1 MSEIEQKDQNQE
13 VLDSAVAEGGAY
25 EILSRRLNALGT
37 ELQENIDGLN
47 AKRLEEFGKSDME
60 VIGRIRIRTE
70 NNCIARDIVRFGDWL
85 LFGYNVFL
93 GLKKETHVEDV
104 FSLYRLVEH
113 DGSYDVETVPL
124 EGTFLN
130 IDRFVQDFNE
140 LYTYY
145 KNAQLLQLV
154 ERDGKLLASF
164 QMGERLSDIR
174 VFRWSI
180 SSDKQKIEYID
191 NRGERDISLP
201 PAYDF
206 EWLTTDRENIVN
218 GRFPHINILDT
229 VFVETIGGDLTVKCE
244 NNTNDGLGI
253 YHEEVLDKN
262 QSINDAKIE
271 YAKVGS
277 LILLKVLP
285 YREDTWRYLVYNT
298 MTQKVQRI
306 DAIGF
311 ACIQLPEDHGI
322 IFPGGY
328 YLQSGDFKTYEH
340 NMSGMRFRRIRRSP
354 NGEDVLYIFYD
365 GAEGRLALF
374 NYNMI
379 ERTLANPILALGY
392 AVFEDGR
399 MVVFESADHEA
410 TRVHPMQ
417 IWQTPFFSDE
427 YSAKQPNNNSLL
439 GRIGNPDLVRGISD
453 LYHVVRE
460 IGDQSVS
467 SDRYSLL
474 SETTKQLFDRYFW
487 LNDEKNFPFAGILR
501 SISQTS
507 ELVLDEYEKVEAI
520 RRQSD
525 AAMRE
530 AMTMQKTLLSQLY
543 ADSWQETDE
552 FVEALHSINMQIGRL
567 VTLRGYRYIDLK
579 EIDAMEAQMKERQ
592 AQISRATAEFLA
604 DDRSLQPFLEKIQTT
619 EAATQQAINTAQL
632 QTLLTESD
640 DMSGDLDMLS
650 NLMATLKF
658 DDVTLQTKIVES
670 IAEVYAKLNQ
680 MKARIIQKRKSLSST
695 EMVAQFGAQFK
706 LFGQSVANALN
717 LAITPERCDDEL
729 SRLLV
734 QLEELENQF
743 SESDEFLA
751 DIVAKRDEVLE
762 SFEGHKQQLLEERQR
777 RAQSLQT
784 AADRILESIPRRTA
798 RFNDTTEL
806 NAFFVTDALAV
817 KIRDITEKLR
827 ELHDNVKA
835 DDIESRFKSAKDQ
848 AVRSLRDKSEIFES
862 GGNVIRLGKH
872 RFSVNTQ
879 EPDLTI
885 LPKENYLYLQLTGTD
900 YQERINNEIL
910 AQYQPFWNMT
920 MESESSEVYRGEYL
934 ANSIIVAARNNQDG
948 LTTGILHAAIS
959 IQENLDKLVR
969 DFAASRYRD
978 GYEKGI
984 HDHDAVQI
992 LKQLVP
998 LHESA
1003 DLLRFSAM
1011 ARSLAML
1018 YWNFEQEDDVASSW
1032 IDRAKTSMDIY
1043 TLFGH
1048 KDGLDDLQEEI
1059 EVTLSMFYAEYPIK
1073 HEPLNIK
1080 HAAEYLIYVLART
1093 PQEFFCSRY
1102 GRELAA
1108 GLQKKL
1114 EDAHMWHNFNHS
1126 QLGMNGRFDARW
1138 QLIENWLKGLCS
1150 LPEFAD
1156 KIRYI
1161 PEAIMLLML
1170 GNEGKVVQRFSEV
1183 ALDIEI
1189 TDLLGEHSRV
1199 SQGKMRINLD
1209 EFFKR
1214 LRRHRLYVVPEFRRY
1229 LELRQAIL
1237 AEQREKLRLDEFK
1250 AKPLSSF
1257 VRNKLINDVYFTI
1270 IGDNLA
1276 KQMGTVGENRRTDL
1290 MGLLLLI
1297 SPPGYGKTTLM
1308 EYVANRLGLIF
1319 MKVNGPALG
1328 HDVLSLD
1335 PDQAPNATARQ
1346 ELEKANL
1353 AFEMG
1358 NNVMLYIDDIQH
1370 TNPEFLQKFI
1380 SLCDGTR
1387 RIEGVWNGKTK
1398 TYDMRGKKFC
1408 VVMAGNPYT
1417 ESGEVFKIPDM
1428 LANRADIYNLGEVLG
1443 GMQDAFISSYIE
1455 NSLTSNAVLSP
1466 LALRDLKDLYQFMD
1480 HAEGKPINSSA
1491 LSYDYS
1497 GAEIA
1502 EITTVLQHLMKIR
1515 EIVFKVNQQYI
1526 VSAAQSDKYRTE
1538 PPFKLQG
1545 SYRNMNKMV
1554 EKISAVMNE
1563 AEINQVINDHYIG
1576 EAQLLTSGAEENL
1589 LKLNEIRGTLTDVEK
1604 ERWAQIKRD
1613 FARNK
1618 SMGGDETDTGMK
1630 IVSQLAELAMS
1641 VKDLNFASHL
1651 VSLTESIRLMGD
1663 QQDST
1668 NASLKIADEV
1678 TKLSGVL
1685 VSSNNSK
1692 TNAQASLH
1700 IAAQIAKLSEKLDE
1714 FKDNDDL
1721 QNVNRYVAKQMS
1733 ELVKGVNSLKD
1744 TMQMNNPQYIVHRL
1758 DALVKGVE
1766 ALGGRR
1772 EIRLIKENRIV
1783 TE

>member
-37 ELQENIDGLN
+37 ELQQNIDSLN
-47 AKRLEEFGKSDME
+47 TQRLEEFGKSDME

-93 GLKKETHVEDV
+93 GLKKETHIDDV

-113 DGSYDVETVPL
+113 DGAYDVEAAPI
-124 EGTFLN
+124 EDTFLN
-130 IDRFVQDFNE
+130 IERFVQDFNE

-180 SSDKQKIEYID
+180 SSDKQTIEYID

-206 EWLTTDRENIVN
+206 EWLITDRENIVN

-229 VFVETIGGDLTVKCE
+229 VFVETIGGQLTVKCE

-253 YHEEVLDKN
+253 YSEEVMDKN
-262 QSINDAKIE
+262 QSINDGKIE
-271 YAKVGS
+271 YAQVGS
-277 LILLKVLP
+277 LILLKILP
-285 YREDTWRYLVYNT
+285 YREDAWRYLVYNT

-306 DAIGF
+306 DAIGL

-328 YLQSGDFKTYEH
+328 YLQNGDFKTYEH
-340 NMSGMRFRRIRRSP
+340 NMNGMRFRRIRRSP

-379 ERTLANPILALGY
+379 ERTLANPILGQGY

-399 MVVFESADHEA
+399 MVVFESANNEA

-439 GRIGNPDLVRGISD
+439 GRIGNPELVRGISD

-520 RRQSD
+520 RKQSD
-525 AAMRE
+525 TAMRE
-530 AMTMQKTLLSQLY
+530 AMTVQKTLLSQLY

-552 FVEALHSINMQIGRL
+552 FVDALHAINMQLGRL

-579 EIDAMEAQMKERQ
+579 EIDEMEAQMKERQ

-604 DDRSLQPFLEKIQTT
+604 DERSLQPFLNRIQSAA
-619 EAATQQAINTAQL
+619 AATQQAVNTAQL
-632 QTLLTESD
+632 QTLLTDSD
-640 DMSGDLDMLS
+640 DMSNDLDMLS
-650 NLMATLKF
+650 TLMATLKF
-658 DDVTLQTKIVES
+658 DDVTLQTTIVES
-670 IAEVYAKLNQ
+670 IAEVYSKLNQ

-762 SFEGHKQQLLEERQR
+762 TFEGHKQQLLEERQR

-784 AADRILESIPRRTA
+784 AANRILESIPRRTA
-798 RFNDTTEL
+798 RFNDVTEL

-817 KIRDITEKLR
+817 KIREITEKLR
-827 ELHDNVKA
+827 DLHDNVKA

-862 GGNVIRLGKH
+862 GGNVIRLGKY

-885 LPKENYLYLQLTGTD
+885 LPREDYLYLQLTGTD

-910 AQYQPFWNMT
+910 AQYQPFWNM
-920 MESESSEVYRGEYL
+920 MLESESPTVYRGEYL
-934 ANSIIVAARNNQDG
+934 ANSMIVAARNNEEG
-948 LTTGILHAAIS
+948 LTTGILHAAITNP
-959 IQENLDKLVR
+959 ENLTKLVR

-992 LKQLVP
+992 LQKLVP
-998 LHESA
+998 LHETA
-1003 DLLRFSAM
+1003 DLLRFSAI
-1011 ARSLAML
+1011 ARSLALL
-1018 YWNFEQEDDVASSW
+1018 YWNTEQDKDVPTSW

-1048 KDGLDDLQEEI
+1048 KDGLVDLQEEV
-1059 EVTLSMFYAEYPIK
+1059 EVTLSMFYGEHPIE
-1073 HEPLNIK
+1073 HDPIHIK
-1080 HAAEYLIYVLART
+1080 HAAEYLIDVLART
-1093 PQEFFCSRY
+1093 PQEFYCSRY
-1102 GRELAA
+1102 GRELAL

-1114 EDAHMWHNFNHS
+1114 EDSHMWHNFTHS
-1126 QLGMNGRFDARW
+1126 QQALNNRFAARW
-1138 QLIENWLKGLCS
+1138 QLIENWLKGLCT
-1150 LPEFAD
+1150 LPEFMT

-1161 PEAIMLLML
+1161 PEAIMLIML
-1170 GNEGKVVQRFSEV
+1170 GNEGKVVQRFSEIE
-1183 ALDIEI
+1183 LDIEI
-1189 TDLLGEHSRV
+1189 SDLLGEHSRI
-1199 SQGKMRINLD
+1199 SQGKMSINLD

-1214 LRRHRLYVVPEFRRY
+1214 LRRHRLYVVPEFRIY
-1229 LELRQAIL
+1229 LEMRQAIL

-1276 KQMGTVGENRRTDL
+1276 KQMGTVGDNRRTDL

-1358 NNVMLYIDDIQH
+1358 NNVMLYVDDIQH

-1480 HAEGKPINSSA
+1480 HAEGKPMNASA

-1502 EITTVLQHLMKIR
+1502 EITTVLKHLMKIR
-1515 EIVFKVNQQYI
+1515 EVVFKVNQQYI

-1554 EKISAVMNE
+1554 EKISAVMND

-1589 LKLNEIRGTLTDVEK
+1589 LKLNEIRGTLTDTEK

-1618 SMGGDETDTGMK
+1618 SMGGDDTDTGMK

-1641 VKDLNFASHL
+1641 VKDLNFANHL

-1663 QQDST
+1663 QQDAT

-1678 TKLSGVL
+1678 TKLSSAL

-1714 FKDNDDL
+1714 FKGNDDL
-1721 QNVNRYVAKQMS
+1721 RNVNRYAAKQMG

>member
-1 MSEIEQKDQNQE
+1 MSEIEQKDQSQE
-13 VLDSAVAEGGAY
+13 ILDNAVAEGGAY
-25 EILSRRLNALGT
+25 EILSRRLNALST
-37 ELQENIDGLN
+37 ELQEKVDVLN
-47 AKRLEEFGKSDME
+47 TERLVEFGKSDME

-104 FSLYRLVEH
+104 FSLYKLVEH
-113 DGSYDVETVPL
+113 DGNYDVESVSL

-206 EWLTTDRENIVN
+206 EWISTDRENIVN
-218 GRFPHINILDT
+218 GRFPHVNILDT

-244 NNTNDGLGI
+244 NNTDDGLGI
-253 YHEEVLDKN
+253 YSEEVLDKN

-271 YAKVGS
+271 YARVGS

-328 YLQSGDFKTYEH
+328 YLQSGEFKTYEH
-340 NMSGMRFRRIRRSP
+340 NMNGMRFRRIRRSP

-365 GAEGRLALF
+365 GNEGRLALF

-379 ERTLANPILALGY
+379 ERTLANPILAQGY

-399 MVVFESADHEA
+399 MVVFESANSEA

-417 IWQTPFFSDE
+417 IWQTPFYSDE

-460 IGDQSVS
+460 IRDESIS
-467 SDRYSLL
+467 SERYSLL
-474 SETTKQLFDRYFW
+474 SANTKQLFDRYFW
-487 LNDEKNFPFAGILR
+487 LNDETNFPFAALLR
-501 SISQTS
+501 SIAQTS
-507 ELVLDEYEKVEAI
+507 ELVLDEYEKVESI
-520 RRQSD
+520 RKQSE

-530 AMTMQKTLLSQLY
+530 AMNFQKNLLSQLY
-543 ADSWQETDE
+543 ADAWQETDE
-552 FVEALHSINMQIGRL
+552 FVEALHAINMQLGRL
-567 VTLRGYRYIDLK
+567 VTLRSYRYIDLQ
-579 EIDAMEAQMKERQ
+579 EIDVMEAQMKTRQ
-592 AQISRATAEFLA
+592 TEISNATAEFLA
-604 DDRSLQPFLEKIQTT
+604 DDRALLPFIEKIQNA
-619 EAATQQAINTAQL
+619 ESVIQQANNTTQL
-632 QTLLTESD
+632 QALLTESD
-640 DMSGDLDMLS
+640 EMSNDLDMLS

-658 DDVTLQTKIVES
+658 DDVILQTKIVEA

-680 MKARIIQKRKSLSST
+680 MKARTIQKRKSLSSV

-717 LAITPERCDDEL
+717 LVTTPERCEDEL

-751 DIVAKRDEVLE
+751 DIVAKREEVLE
-762 SFEGHKQQLLEERQR
+762 TFEGHKQQLLEERQR

-798 RFNDTTEL
+798 RFNNVTEL

-817 KIRDITEKLR
+817 KIREITEKLR
-827 ELHDNVKA
+827 ELQDNVKA
-835 DDIESRFKSAKDQ
+835 DDVESRFKSAKDQ
-848 AVRSLRDKSEIFES
+848 AIRSLRDKSEIFES

-879 EPDLTI
+879 EPDLTL
-885 LPKENYLYLQLTGTD
+885 LPRENHLYLQLTGTD
-900 YQERINNEIL
+900 YQERLDSEIL
-910 AQYQPFWNMT
+910 AQYQPFWNMSL
-920 MESESSEVYRGEYL
+920 ESESPDVYRGEYL
-934 ANSIIVAARNNQDG
+934 ANSILVAA
-948 LTTGILHAAIS
+948 
-959 IQENLDKLVR
+959 QENKEGLSKEILKTALTNIENLTKLVR
-969 DFAASRYRD
+969 DFVANHYRD

-992 LKQLVP
+992 LQKLIP
-998 LHESA
+998 LSDSA
-1003 DLLRFSAM
+1003 DLLKFSAL
-1011 ARSLAML
+1011 ARSLALL
-1018 YWNFEQEDDVASSW
+1018 YWNYMQDNEVASSW
-1032 IDRAKTSMDIY
+1032 VERAKTSMDIY
-1043 TLFGH
+1043 TLFNH
-1048 KDGLDDLQEEI
+1048 KDGLITLQEEI
-1059 EVTLSMFYAEYPIK
+1059 EVNLLMFYAEHAIP
-1073 HEPLNIK
+1073 HEVINVR
-1080 HAAEYLIYVLART
+1080 HAAEYLMNVLARI
-1093 PQEFFCSRY
+1093 PQEFVCSRY
-1102 GRELAA
+1102 GKELAQA
-1108 GLQKKL
+1108 LQKRL

-1126 QLGMNGRFDARW
+1126 QQSLAERYAARW
-1138 QLIENWLKGLCS
+1138 QLIENWLKGLCAS
-1150 LPEFAD
+1150 SEFGD
-1156 KIRYI
+1156 KSRYI

-1170 GNEGKVVQRFSEV
+1170 GNDGHVAQRFSEV
-1183 ALDIEI
+1183 ELEIEV
-1189 TDLLGEHSRV
+1189 TNLLGDHNKITH
-1199 SQGKMRINLD
+1199 GKMNINLD
-1209 EFFKR
+1209 DFFKKM
-1214 LRRHRLYVVPEFRRY
+1214 RRHRLYVVPEFRKY
-1229 LELRQAIL
+1229 LELRQTIL
-1237 AEQREKLRLDEFK
+1237 AEQREKLRLEEFK

-1257 VRNKLINDVYFTI
+1257 VRNKLINEVYLTI

-1276 KQMGTVGENRRTDL
+1276 KQMGTVGDNRRTDL

-1335 PDQAPNATARQ
+1335 PEQAPNATAKQ

-1417 ESGEVFKIPDM
+1417 ESGEVFRIPDM

-1443 GMQDAFISSYIE
+1443 GMQDVFISSYIE
-1455 NSLTSNAVLSP
+1455 NALTSNAVLAP
-1466 LALRDLKDLYQFMD
+1466 LALRDLKDLYQLMD

-1497 GAEIA
+1497 SAEIG
-1502 EITTVLQHLMKIR
+1502 EITAVLKHLMKIR
-1515 EIVFKVNQQYI
+1515 EVVFKVNQQYI
-1526 VSAAQSDKYRTE
+1526 ISAAQSDKYRTE

-1545 SYRNMNKMV
+1545 SYRNMNKMA
-1554 EKISAVMNE
+1554 EKVSSVMND
-1563 AEINQVINDHYIG
+1563 AEINQLINDHYIG

-1589 LKLNEIRGTLTDVEK
+1589 LKLNEIRNVLTDKEA

-1613 FARNK
+1613 FMRNK

-1641 VKDLNFASHL
+1641 VKDLNFANHL

-1663 QQDST
+1663 QKD
-1668 NASLKIADEV
+1668 AADAGLKIAGEMS
-1678 TKLSGVL
+1678 KLSELLMEGN
-1685 VSSNNSK
+1685 SNKSA
-1692 TNAQASLH
+1692 AQASLH
-1700 IAAQIAKLSEKLDE
+1700 IASQIAKLSEKLEE
-1714 FKDNDDL
+1714 FKKNDEL
-1721 QNVNRYVAKQMS
+1721 MSLNRYSAKQMAD
-1733 ELVKGVNSLKD
+1733 LVKGVESLKE

-1772 EIRLIKENRIV
+1772 EIRLIKDK
-1783 TE
+1783 